1 MKQRRSEKSV
11 KKSKLIVLIIIIAA
25 LISITGTYAWFS
37 SQRDVEIVGFKVNVE
52 IAENLEIS
60 LDGETW
66 LHSINVENM
75 RQFYGTYNDKDT
87 TTVAYQAVKDKNRN
101 YVPTEL
107 LPVSTVGTVDTGN
120 LVFVTGEV
128 KENKLEK
135 IELCSEEDIVVGAT
149 ILTKEGK
156 NSKHPYLVFD
166 MYLRNLSRLNGEGQ
180 RDLLQLNTGSVATAA
195 KVGTGLEYS
204 VRVALVQ
211 YDDAIDY
218 LSSGAEARAI
228 EANGNETVAIW
239 EPNYQLH
246 TEYTK
251 NNDNRITALVQQID
265 TYAVRDK
272 IATTV
277 KDEEGNDTTVYVTP
291 TSIEDTTDSTDTA
304 LYNVYTNK
312 VEQYEDVENQQ
323 LETKTVTTLKQIDG
337 TTNMSL
343 EPNTIT
349 KVRCYI
355 WLEGQDPDCSNLA
368 STGEELRVTLRLTK
382 PKSEGGTDNSYAKDE

>member
-1 MKQRRSEKSV
+1 MKQRRSERSV

-60 LDGETW
+60 LNGETW
-66 LHSINVENM
+66 VHSISVENM
-75 RQFYGTYNDKDT
+75 RQFYGTYKDKDT
-87 TTVAYQAVKDKNRN
+87 QTVAYQAVKDQHRN

-107 LPVSTVGTVDTGN
+107 LPVSTIGTIESGN

-128 KENKLEK
+128 KDNKLEN
-135 IELCSEEDIVVGAT
+135 IEKCSEEDIVVGAP

-211 YDDAIDY
+211 YDDTVDY
-218 LSSGAEARAI
+218 LATGETARKIA
-228 EANGNETVAIW
+228 ANGDETVAIW
-239 EPNYQLH
+239 EPNYRLH
-246 TEYTK
+246 TEYAKT
-251 NNDNRITALVQQID
+251 NDNRITNLVQEID
-265 TYAVRDK
+265 TYAIRDK
-272 IATTV
+272 VAQAGGGT
-277 KDEEGNDTTVYVTP
+277 GLP
-291 TSIEDTTDSTDTA
+291 TKIEDTTDNTDPA
-304 LYNVYTNK
+304 LYKVFTNK
-312 VEQYEDVENQQ
+312 VEQYEDVEKQQ
-323 LETKTVTTLKQIDG
+323 LETKTVTTLKQVDG
-337 TTNMSL
+337 STNMSL

-382 PKSEGGTDNSYAKDE
+382 PKSEGGTDNSYAQDE